1 MPTSTTLSAVGA
13 VPVTTPTLPVDEM
26 LVGLAGRAPAL
37 VTFEMSEADYLA
49 LGETKHTEYYDGMC
63 VVNPPERRHQAAEQ
77 NLRDLLRPV
86 IPRTHIIYAEW
97 GWGIGGEYFRPDV
110 MVIPRGGPEDL
121 QIDPPLLVVE
131 VLSRSTRLED
141 LITKRDKYA
150 SGGLPWYW
158 AVDIDDPSVVVM
170 KLTDGALTEVQR
182 LDGPGRTIGPVS
194 VEIDPAALAAE

>member
-1 MPTSTTLSAVGA
+1 MPTSTTPSAVGA

-26 LVGLAGRAPAL
+26 LVGWPGVPRAL

-77 NLRDLLRPV
+77 NLRDLLPPV
-86 IPRTHIIYAEW
+86 IPRTHIIYVEW
-97 GWGIGGEYFRPDV
+97 GWGIGGEYFPARRYGDPEGRTGGSADRPTAAGRRDPLA
-110 MVIPRGGPEDL
+110 IDAARGPDH
-121 QIDPPLLVVE
+121 QARQVRV
-131 VLSRSTRLED
+131 
-141 LITKRDKYA
+141 
-150 SGGLPWYW
+150 GGLPWYW